1 MVHLLAEPPEAADMR
16 KTLGNNLWS
25 GGKGSISL
33 KETKILYHDKTNEE
47 ADEDI
52 SQMLAERAIFDPVFA
67 LEMGIDA
74 AERLGAEKAK
84 ELLLS
89 RKTGEAGG
97 GGGVPGTPGA
107 TGAGSVTRLQR
118 GMPGMEQAAFPQE
131 EETGQVPI
139 E

>member
-1 MVHLLAEPPEAADMR
+1 MDRWPGESEGVTH
-16 KTLGNNLWS
+16 
-25 GGKGSISL
+25 
-33 KETKILYHDKTNEE
+33 
-47 ADEDI
+47 EDWW
-52 SQMLAERAIFDPVFA
+52 
-67 LEMGIDA
+67 
-74 AERLGAEKAK
+74 
-84 ELLLS
+84 
-89 RKTGEAGG
+89 GG